1 VADRPRAGVLS
12 TTAAAPSPG
21 LQRSRDV
28 SRVLLQVLL
37 LNLVVAAAKVAYG
50 AWTGAVSILS
60 DGLHSLTDSGSN
72 VVAMAGMRL
81 ARRPADESHPYG
93 HRKFE
98 TLAAAGIL
106 VFLLLVLVQ
115 LVETAWGRL
124 LAPVRP
130 NITPVSFLVMI
141 VTLAVNVFVS
151 RYELAAGRRLKSEV
165 LVADAYHTRSDV
177 YTSIAVIVAL
187 VGVWLGYPILD
198 AVAALVVAVFI
209 GYAAFQIARQTT
221 GVLADQVVLEP
232 GAVER
237 VVATFP
243 EVLGCHHIR
252 TRGSADHA
260 FLDLHVW
267 FAADMRLDEAHR
279 LSHPVKDKLQAT
291 FPEVADVI
299 IHIEPPPLEGQRSE
313 VKGQR

>member
-1 VADRPRAGVLS
+1 VADRSRAGVLN
-12 TTAAAPSPG
+12 TAEVASPG
-21 LQRSRDV
+21 AERYRKI
-28 SRVLLQVLL
+28 SRVLFQVLL
-37 LNLVVAAAKVAYG
+37 LNLAVAAAKVAYG

-60 DGLHSLTDSGSN
+60 DGIHSLTDSGSN
-72 VVAMAGMRL
+72 VVAMAGTRM

-124 LAPVRP
+124 LQPVRP
-130 NITPVSFLVMI
+130 DVTPISFAVMI
-141 VTLAVNVFVS
+141 GTLVVNVFVA
-151 RYELAAGRRLKSEV
+151 RYEHAAGRRLKSEV
-165 LVADAYHTRSDV
+165 LVADAHHTRSDV
-177 YTSIAVIVAL
+177 YTSIAVIAAL
-187 VGVWLGYPILD
+187 AGVWLGYPILD
-198 AVAALVVAVFI
+198 AVAALLVAVFI

-221 GVLADQVVLEP
+221 GVLADQVVLDAS
-232 GAVER
+232 AVER

-243 EVLGCHHIR
+243 DVLGCHHIR

-260 FLDLHVW
+260 FLDLHIW

-279 LSHPVKDKLQAT
+279 LSHLVKDKLHAT

-299 IHIEPPPLEGQRSE
+299 IHIEPPPREGQR
-313 VKGQR
+313 

>member
-1 VADRPRAGVLS
+1 MAARPRAGVLS
-12 TTAAAPSPG
+12 TIAAASGPG
-21 LQRSRDV
+21 GQRSRDV

-37 LNLVVAAAKVAYG
+37 LNLVVAGVKIAYG

-72 VVAMAGMRL
+72 VMAMAGTRI

-115 LVETAWGRL
+115 LVETAWARL
-124 LAPVRP
+124 LSPVRLDV
-130 NITPVSFLVMI
+130 TPVSFVVMI
-141 VTLAVNVFVS
+141 ATLAVNVFVS

-177 YTSIAVIVAL
+177 YTSIAVIGAL
-187 VGVWLGYPILD
+187 AGVWLGYPILD
-198 AVAALVVAVFI
+198 AAAALVVAVFI

-221 GVLADQVVLEP
+221 GVLADQVVLDT

-243 EVLGCHHIR
+243 DVLGCHHIR

-260 FLDLHVW
+260 FLDLHIW
-267 FAADMRLDEAHR
+267 FAADMRLDDAHR
-279 LSHPVKDKLQAT
+279 LSHLVKDKLQAT

-299 IHIEPPPLEGQRSE
+299 IHIEPPPLAEP
-313 VKGQR
+313 

>member
-1 VADRPRAGVLS
+1 MADRSRAGVL
-12 TTAAAPSPG
+12 TTTHGPSPG
-21 LQRSRDV
+21 AQRSRDV
-28 SRVLLQVLL
+28 SRVLFQVLL
-37 LNLVVAAAKVAYG
+37 LNLLVAGAKVAYG

-60 DGLHSLTDSGSN
+60 DGIHSLTDSGSN
-72 VVAMAGMRL
+72 IVAMAGTRI

-98 TLAAAGIL
+98 TLAAAAIL

-115 LVETAWGRL
+115 LVQTAWGRL
-124 LAPVRP
+124 SSPVP
-130 NITPVSFLVMI
+130 PDITPVSFIVM
-141 VTLAVNVFVS
+141 VGTLAVNVFVT

-177 YTSIAVIVAL
+177 YTSIAVIIAL
-187 VGVWLGYPILD
+187 IGVWLGYPILD
-198 AVAALVVAVFI
+198 PVAALVVAVFI
-209 GYAAFQIARQTT
+209 GHAAFQIARQTT
-221 GVLADQVVLEP
+221 RVLADEVVLDV

-237 VVATFP
+237 VVAAFP

-260 FLDLHVW
+260 FLDLHIW
-267 FAADMRLDEAHR
+267 FAPDMRLDEAHR
-279 LSHPVKDKLQAT
+279 LSHLVKDKLQET

-299 IHIEPPPLEGQRSE
+299 IHIEPPPAGS
-313 VKGQR
+313 

>member
-1 VADRPRAGVLS
+1 VADRSRAGVLS
-12 TTAAAPSPG
+12 TTPAAPSPG
-21 LQRSRDV
+21 LQRSRDI
-28 SRVLLQVLL
+28 SRVLFQVLL
-37 LNLVVAAAKVAYG
+37 LNLAVAAAKVAYG

-72 VVAMAGMRL
+72 VVAMAGTRI

-115 LVETAWGRL
+115 LVETAWARL
-124 LAPVRP
+124 LAPIRP
-130 NITPVSFLVMI
+130 DVTPVSFVVMI
-141 VTLAVNVFVS
+141 STLVVNVFVA
-151 RYELAAGRRLKSEV
+151 RYELTAGRRLKSEV

-187 VGVWLGYPILD
+187 AGVWLGYPILD

-279 LSHPVKDKLQAT
+279 LSHLVKDKLQAT

-299 IHIEPPPLEGQRSE
+299 IHIEPPPLAQP
-313 VKGQR
+313 

>member
-1 VADRPRAGVLS
+1 
-12 TTAAAPSPG
+12 
-21 LQRSRDV
+21 V
-28 SRVLLQVLL
+28 SRVLLQVLV
-37 LNLVVAAAKVAYG
+37 LNLVVAVAKIGYG

-72 VVAMAGMRL
+72 VVAMAGARL

-115 LVETAWGRL
+115 LVEAAGARL

-130 NITPVSFLVMI
+130 DVTLVSFVVMI
-141 VTLAVNVFVS
+141 GTLAVNVFVS
-151 RYELAAGRRLKSEV
+151 RYELSAGRRLKSEV

-177 YTSIAVIVAL
+177 YTSIAVVVAL
-187 VGVWLGYPILD
+187 AGVWLGYPILD
-198 AVAALVVAVFI
+198 AIAALVVAVFI

-221 GVLADQVVLEP
+221 GVLADQVVLDV

-260 FLDLHVW
+260 FLDLHIW
-267 FAADMRLDEAHR
+267 FAADMRLDDAHR
-279 LSHPVKDKLQAT
+279 LSHLVKDKLQAT

-299 IHIEPPPLEGQRSE
+299 IHIEPPPEDRSK
-313 VKGQR
+313 VNR

>member
-1 VADRPRAGVLS
+1 M
-12 TTAAAPSPG
+12 
-21 LQRSRDV
+21 
-28 SRVLLQVLL
+28 
-37 LNLVVAAAKVAYG
+37 VAAAKIAYG

-72 VVAMAGMRL
+72 VVAMAGTRI
-81 ARRPADESHPYG
+81 ARRPADEGHPYG

-98 TLAAAGIL
+98 TLAAAAIL

-124 LAPVRP
+124 FSPVRP
-130 NITPVSFLVMI
+130 DVTPISFLVMI
-141 VTLAVNVFVS
+141 GTLAVNVFVT

-165 LVADAYHTRSDV
+165 LIADAFHTQSDV
-177 YTSIAVIVAL
+177 YTSIAVIMAL
-187 VGVWLGYPILD
+187 AGVWLGYPILD

-221 GVLADQVVLEP
+221 RVLADQVVLEP

-279 LSHPVKDKLQAT
+279 LSHLVKDKLQAT

-299 IHIEPPPLEGQRSE
+299 IHIEPPPLAEP
-313 VKGQR
+313 

>member
-1 VADRPRAGVLS
+1 MADRSRAGVL
-12 TTAAAPSPG
+12 TNTHGPSPG
-21 LQRSRDV
+21 AQRSRDV
-28 SRVLLQVLL
+28 SRVLFQVLL
-37 LNLVVAAAKVAYG
+37 LNLLVAGAKVAYG

-60 DGLHSLTDSGSN
+60 DGIHSLTDSGSN
-72 VVAMAGMRL
+72 IVAMAGTRI

-98 TLAAAGIL
+98 TLAAAAIL

-115 LVETAWGRL
+115 LVQTAWGRL
-124 LAPVRP
+124 SSPVP
-130 NITPVSFLVMI
+130 PDITPVSFIVM
-141 VTLAVNVFVS
+141 VGTLAVNVFVT

-187 VGVWLGYPILD
+187 IGVWLGYPIFD
-198 AVAALVVAVFI
+198 PVAALVVAVFI
-209 GYAAFQIARQTT
+209 GHAAFQIARQTT
-221 GVLADQVVLEP
+221 RVLADEVVLDV

-237 VVATFP
+237 VVAAFP

-260 FLDLHVW
+260 FLDLHIW
-267 FAADMRLDEAHR
+267 FAPDMRVDEAHR
-279 LSHPVKDKLQAT
+279 LSHLVKDKLQET

-299 IHIEPPPLEGQRSE
+299 IHIEPPPAGS
-313 VKGQR
+313 